1 VGWMTVAFLFL
12 RSPSP
17 PPAVASSRELSERV
31 YTAPGSAA
39 AAAADPGAVYTRSLN
54 SLLLA
59 TAGGGE
65 GLRRKR
71 KATVIQ
77 PTLGPLQVSALV
89 AAANRSKEKRIGN
102 ESMPIIIINNTK
114 HLFLNLE
121 FSIFVIS

>member
-1 VGWMTVAFLFL
+1 MTQGVTRWSDAGVT
-12 RSPSP
+12 RGVTRGSD
-17 PPAVASSRELSERV
+17 AGCCCSR
-31 YTAPGSAA
+31 PGVAA

-71 KATVIQ
+71 KAIVIQ
-77 PTLGPLQVSALV
+77 PTLGPLQLSALV

-102 ESMPIIIINNTK
+102 ESMPTIIINNTI
-114 HLFLNLE
+114 HLFLNLD